1 MTIETLIKNAFLDD
15 LRDDWVAVSTN
26 GTPIARASDEASVR
40 RAAPD
45 AVHYLNAGMLAKHV
59 DGIDDVGVADAAPEP
74 EQNPAA
80 AGLDAVV
87 AQSADPAPAPV
98 TDGSAFDG
106 DGDGKVGGSKPR
118 GRRAPA
124 KK

>member
-15 LRDDWVAVSTN
+15 LHDDWVAVAAN

-45 AVHYLNAGMLAKHV
+45 AAHYLNAKMLAKHV
-59 DGIDDVGVADAAPEP
+59 DGIDGIGITEVAPEP
-74 EQNPAA
+74 EQNPVA
-80 AGLDAVV
+80 AGLDAVK
-87 AQSADPAPAPV
+87 AQSAFDH
-98 TDGSAFDG
+98 DG
-106 DGDGKVGGSKPR
+106 DGAEGGSVTGDESTAHK
-118 GRRAPA
+118 GAVKRAAARA